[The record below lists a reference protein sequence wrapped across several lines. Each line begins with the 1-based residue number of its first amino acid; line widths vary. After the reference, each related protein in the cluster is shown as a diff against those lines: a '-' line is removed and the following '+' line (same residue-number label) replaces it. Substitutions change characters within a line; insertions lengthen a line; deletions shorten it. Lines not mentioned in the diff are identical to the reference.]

1 MGLTRRPIRY
11 LSGLSPIQALSLSC
25 LITYSGSDIGGRVH
39 KRHVRVQPRWIERC
53 TRPCWTTTHT
63 CTYTRYTQGGGVS
76 TIRRIS
82 VRERP
87 VLITSRATAVRKGFD
102 FQIPSS
108 LPPLLLLP
116 RSMEEETRVW
126 EFRVRSLG
134 RSYRDCKSLSHSLNP
149 PLDYSER
156 ESRPIE
162 RVCVCVCICTRS
174 RPSSSLRSL
183 LWEEEVVWRKNERPR
198 RSAPSAFELRFPI
211 KWIVPVAA
219 PRIFQEVQLSACV
232 VGWRFFVAVNR
243 AMFRWKI

>member
-162 RVCVCVCICTRS
+162 RVCVYVYVHEAVQVLLCVLFFGRKRS
-174 RPSSSLRSL
+174 SGGRTNDRGGARQVLSSF
-183 LWEEEVVWRKNERPR
+183 
-198 RSAPSAFELRFPI
+198 AF
-211 KWIVPVAA
+211 
-219 PRIFQEVQLSACV
+219 QLSGSFRSPLLEYFRKSNCPPASL
-232 VGWRFFVAVNR
+232 VGDFS
-243 AMFRWKI
+243 